1 MIGLFEILLICVII
15 FLLIIIYSNR
25 NKKNT
30 DDKIIISKYEKD
42 DSKTF
47 ILDELED
54 QFIALDKLN
63 IIKYVNPSA
72 EKRFGKNILNTHL
85 GTILRNPNLDEK
97 IREVKS
103 SKKTSNLDLEIN
115 LPSYQYYRIYVIPG
129 PTVIFTEKDS
139 VVLFLKD
146 LTEIS
151 KAQKFRTDFVANV
164 SHELKTPL
172 VSIKG
177 AIETIEGP
185 AKDDEIAKI
194 NFLKIISSQSK
205 RMENLISD
213 LLILSRIELQEHI
226 RPDKPVNLKNILT
239 KVKDIHFTSLKE
251 KNINLEINLDN
262 VSDVIGDEDKLITV
276 FSNLLDNAIKYSK
289 EKSTINILASPSK
302 GKLITKG
309 IKISV
314 SDQGIGIPED
324 QINRVTERF
333 YRVDVEES
341 RKVGGTGLGL
351 AIVKHIISQH
361 RGDYEIKNLN
371 GKGTEINIYPVNY
384 KLHII

>member
-25 NKKNT
+25 NTKNT

-226 RPDKPVNLKNILT
+226 RPDKPVNLKNVLT
-239 KVKDIHFTSLKE
+239 KVKDVHFTSLKE
-251 KNINLEINLDN
+251 KNINLEMNLDN

-371 GKGTEINIYPVNY
+371 GKGTEINIHLPSE
-384 KLHII
+384 L

>member
-47 ILDELED
+47 IIDELED

-151 KAQKFRTDFVANV
+151 KTQKFRTDFVANV

-194 NFLKIISSQSK
+194 KFLKIISSQSK

-289 EKSTINILASPSK
+289 EKSTINILTSPSK

-333 YRVDVEES
+333 YRVDVQES

-371 GKGTEINIYPVNY
+371 GKGTEINIHLPSE
-384 KLHII
+384 L

>member
-85 GTILRNPNLDEK
+85 GTILRHPNLDEK
-97 IREVKS
+97 IREVKF

-371 GKGTEINIYPVNY
+371 GKGTEINIHLPSE
-384 KLHII
+384 L

>member
-1 MIGLFEILLICVII
+1 MIGLFEILLIFVII

-47 ILDELED
+47 IIDELED

-151 KAQKFRTDFVANV
+151 KTQKFRTDFVANV

-194 NFLKIISSQSK
+194 KFLKIISSQSK

-226 RPDKPVNLKNILT
+226 RPDKLVNLKNVFT

-371 GKGTEINIYPVNY
+371 GKGTEINIHLPSE
-384 KLHII
+384 L

>member
-25 NKKNT
+25 NTKNT

-85 GTILRNPNLDEK
+85 GTILRHPNLDEK
-97 IREVKS
+97 IREVKF

-226 RPDKPVNLKNILT
+226 RPDKPVNLKNVLT
-239 KVKDIHFTSLKE
+239 KVKDVHFTSLKE
-251 KNINLEINLDN
+251 KNINLEMNLDN

-371 GKGTEINIYPVNY
+371 GKGTEINIHLPSE
-384 KLHII
+384 L

>member
-1 MIGLFEILLICVII
+1 MIGFFEILLICVII

-85 GTILRNPNLDEK
+85 GTILRHPNLDEK
-97 IREVKS
+97 IREVKF

-251 KNINLEINLDN
+251 KNINLEMNLDN

-289 EKSTINILASPSK
+289 EKSTINILTSPSK

-371 GKGTEINIYPVNY
+371 GKGTEINIHLPSE
-384 KLHII
+384 L

>member
-85 GTILRNPNLDEK
+85 GTILRHPNLDEK
-97 IREVKS
+97 IREVKF

-251 KNINLEINLDN
+251 KNINLEMNLDN

-289 EKSTINILASPSK
+289 EKSTINILTSPSK

-324 QINRVTERF
+324 QINRITERF

-371 GKGTEINIYPVNY
+371 GKGTEINIHLPSE
-384 KLHII
+384 L

>member
-85 GTILRNPNLDEK
+85 GTILRHPNLDEK
-97 IREVKS
+97 IREVKF

-129 PTVIFTEKDS
+129 PSVIFTEKDS

-194 NFLKIISSQSK
+194 NFLKIISSQS
-205 RMENLISD
+205 I
-213 LLILSRIELQEHI
+213 
-226 RPDKPVNLKNILT
+226 
-239 KVKDIHFTSLKE
+239 
-251 KNINLEINLDN
+251 
-262 VSDVIGDEDKLITV
+262 
-276 FSNLLDNAIKYSK
+276 
-289 EKSTINILASPSK
+289 
-302 GKLITKG
+302 
-309 IKISV
+309 
-314 SDQGIGIPED
+314 
-324 QINRVTERF
+324 
-333 YRVDVEES
+333 
-341 RKVGGTGLGL
+341 
-351 AIVKHIISQH
+351 
-361 RGDYEIKNLN
+361 
-371 GKGTEINIYPVNY
+371 
-384 KLHII
+384 

>member
-85 GTILRNPNLDEK
+85 GTILRHPNLDEK
-97 IREVKS
+97 IREVKF

-226 RPDKPVNLKNILT
+226 RPDKPVNLKNVLT
-239 KVKDIHFTSLKE
+239 KVKDVHFTSLKE
-251 KNINLEINLDN
+251 KNINLEINLGN

-371 GKGTEINIYPVNY
+371 GKGTEINIHLPSE
-384 KLHII
+384 L

>member
-85 GTILRNPNLDEK
+85 GTILRHPNLDEK
-97 IREVKS
+97 IREVKF

-251 KNINLEINLDN
+251 KNINLEINLGN

-289 EKSTINILASPSK
+289 EKSTINILTSPSK

-371 GKGTEINIYPVNY
+371 GKGTEINIHLPSE
-384 KLHII
+384 L

>member
-30 DDKIIISKYEKD
+30 HDKIIISKYEKD

-47 ILDELED
+47 IIDELED

-129 PTVIFTEKDS
+129 PTIIFTEKES

-151 KAQKFRTDFVANV
+151 KTQKFRTDFVANV

-194 NFLKIISSQSK
+194 KFLKIISSQSK

-226 RPDKPVNLKNILT
+226 RPDKLVNLKNVFT

-371 GKGTEINIYPVNY
+371 GKGTEINIHLPSE
-384 KLHII
+384 L

>member
-1 MIGLFEILLICVII
+1 MIGLFEILLICLII

-85 GTILRNPNLDEK
+85 GTILRHPNLDEK
-97 IREVKS
+97 IREVKF

-251 KNINLEINLDN
+251 KNINLEMNLDN

-289 EKSTINILASPSK
+289 EKSTINILTSPSK

-371 GKGTEINIYPVNY
+371 GKGTEINIHLPSE
-384 KLHII
+384 L

>member
-85 GTILRNPNLDEK
+85 GTILRHPNLDEK

-226 RPDKPVNLKNILT
+226 RPDKPVNLKNVLT
-239 KVKDIHFTSLKE
+239 KVKDVHFTSLKE
-251 KNINLEINLDN
+251 KNINLEINLGN

-371 GKGTEINIYPVNY
+371 GKGTEINIHLPSE
-384 KLHII
+384 L

>member
-72 EKRFGKNILNTHL
+72 EKRFGKNILNAHL
-85 GTILRNPNLDEK
+85 GTILRHPNLDEK
-97 IREVKS
+97 IREVKF

-251 KNINLEINLDN
+251 KNINLEMNLDN

-371 GKGTEINIYPVNY
+371 GKGTEINIHLPSE
-384 KLHII
+384 L

>member
-15 FLLIIIYSNR
+15 FLLIIIFSNR

-85 GTILRNPNLDEK
+85 GTILRHPNLDEK
-97 IREVKS
+97 IREVKF

-226 RPDKPVNLKNILT
+226 RPDKPVNLKNVLT
-239 KVKDIHFTSLKE
+239 KVKDVHFTSLKE
-251 KNINLEINLDN
+251 KNINLEINLGN

-371 GKGTEINIYPVNY
+371 GKGTEINIHLPSE
-384 KLHII
+384 L

>member
-85 GTILRNPNLDEK
+85 GTILRHPNLDEK
-97 IREVKS
+97 IREVKF

-239 KVKDIHFTSLKE
+239 KVKDVHFTSLKE
-251 KNINLEINLDN
+251 KNINLEMNLDN

-371 GKGTEINIYPVNY
+371 GKGTEINIHLPSE
-384 KLHII
+384 L

>member
-15 FLLIIIYSNR
+15 FLLIIIYSNG

-47 ILDELED
+47 IIDELED

-151 KAQKFRTDFVANV
+151 KTQKFRTDFVANV

-194 NFLKIISSQSK
+194 KFLKIISSQSK

-226 RPDKPVNLKNILT
+226 RPDKLVNLKNVFT

-251 KNINLEINLDN
+251 KNINLKINLDN
-262 VSDVIGDEDKLITV
+262 VSNVIGDEDKLITV

-333 YRVDVEES
+333 YRVDVQES

-371 GKGTEINIYPVNY
+371 GKGTEINIHLPSE
-384 KLHII
+384 L

>member
-47 ILDELED
+47 IIDELED

-151 KAQKFRTDFVANV
+151 KTQKFRTDFVANV

-194 NFLKIISSQSK
+194 KFLKIISSQSK

-226 RPDKPVNLKNILT
+226 RPDKPVNLKNVFT

-251 KNINLEINLDN
+251 KNINLEINLDI

-371 GKGTEINIYPVNY
+371 GKGTEINIHLPSE
-384 KLHII
+384 L

>member
-30 DDKIIISKYEKD
+30 NDKIIISKYEKD

-85 GTILRNPNLDEK
+85 GTILRHPNLDEK
-97 IREVKS
+97 IREVKF

-226 RPDKPVNLKNILT
+226 RPNKTVNLKNILT

-251 KNINLEINLDN
+251 KNINLEINLGN

-371 GKGTEINIYPVNY
+371 GKGTEINIHLPSE
-384 KLHII
+384 L

>member
-85 GTILRNPNLDEK
+85 GTILRHPNLDEK
-97 IREVKS
+97 IREVKF

-226 RPDKPVNLKNILT
+226 RPDKPVNLKNVFT

-251 KNINLEINLDN
+251 KNINLEINLGN

-371 GKGTEINIYPVNY
+371 GKGTEINIHLPSE
-384 KLHII
+384 L

>member
-1 MIGLFEILLICVII
+1 
-15 FLLIIIYSNR
+15 
-25 NKKNT
+25 
-30 DDKIIISKYEKD
+30 
-42 DSKTF
+42 
-47 ILDELED
+47 
-54 QFIALDKLN
+54 
-63 IIKYVNPSA
+63 
-72 EKRFGKNILNTHL
+72 
-85 GTILRNPNLDEK
+85 
-97 IREVKS
+97 
-103 SKKTSNLDLEIN
+103 
-115 LPSYQYYRIYVIPG
+115 
-129 PTVIFTEKDS
+129 
-139 VVLFLKD
+139 
-146 LTEIS
+146 
-151 KAQKFRTDFVANV
+151 
-164 SHELKTPL
+164 
-172 VSIKG
+172 
-177 AIETIEGP
+177 
-185 AKDDEIAKI
+185 
-194 NFLKIISSQSK
+194 
-205 RMENLISD
+205 MENLISD

-251 KNINLEINLDN
+251 KNINLEMNLDN

-289 EKSTINILASPSK
+289 EKSTINILTSPSK

-371 GKGTEINIYPVNY
+371 GKGTEINIHLPSE
-384 KLHII
+384 L

>member
-25 NKKNT
+25 NTKNT

-85 GTILRNPNLDEK
+85 GTILRHPNLDEK
-97 IREVKS
+97 IREVKF

-226 RPDKPVNLKNILT
+226 RPDKPVNLKNVLT
-239 KVKDIHFTSLKE
+239 KVKDVHFTSLKE
-251 KNINLEINLDN
+251 KNINLEINLGN

-371 GKGTEINIYPVNY
+371 GKGTEINIHLPSE
-384 KLHII
+384 L

>member
-85 GTILRNPNLDEK
+85 GTILRHPNLDEK
-97 IREVKS
+97 IREVKF

-251 KNINLEINLDN
+251 KNINLEMNLDN

-371 GKGTEINIYPVNY
+371 GKGTEINIHLPSE
-384 KLHII
+384 L

>member
-1 MIGLFEILLICVII
+1 M
-15 FLLIIIYSNR
+15 
-25 NKKNT
+25 
-30 DDKIIISKYEKD
+30 
-42 DSKTF
+42 
-47 ILDELED
+47 
-54 QFIALDKLN
+54 
-63 IIKYVNPSA
+63 
-72 EKRFGKNILNTHL
+72 
-85 GTILRNPNLDEK
+85 
-97 IREVKS
+97 
-103 SKKTSNLDLEIN
+103 
-115 LPSYQYYRIYVIPG
+115 PSYQYYRIYVIPG

-226 RPDKPVNLKNILT
+226 RPDKPVNLKNVFT

-371 GKGTEINIYPVNY
+371 GKGTEINIHLPSE
-384 KLHII
+384 L

>member
-85 GTILRNPNLDEK
+85 GTILRHPNLDEK
-97 IREVKS
+97 IREVKF

-251 KNINLEINLDN
+251 KNINLEMNLDN

-289 EKSTINILASPSK
+289 EKSTINILTSPSK

-309 IKISV
+309 VKISV

-333 YRVDVEES
+333 YRVDVQES

-371 GKGTEINIYPVNY
+371 GKGTEINIHLPSE
-384 KLHII
+384 L

>member
-251 KNINLEINLDN
+251 KNINLEMNLDN

-371 GKGTEINIYPVNY
+371 GKGTEINIHLPSE
-384 KLHII
+384 L

>member
-85 GTILRNPNLDEK
+85 GTILRHPNLDEK
-97 IREVKS
+97 IREVKF

-226 RPDKPVNLKNILT
+226 RPDKPVNLKNVLT

-251 KNINLEINLDN
+251 KNINLEMNLDN

-371 GKGTEINIYPVNY
+371 GKGTEINIHLPSE
-384 KLHII
+384 L

>member
-85 GTILRNPNLDEK
+85 GTILRHPNLDEK

-226 RPDKPVNLKNILT
+226 RPDKPVNLKNVLT
-239 KVKDIHFTSLKE
+239 KVKDVHFTSLKE
-251 KNINLEINLDN
+251 KNINLEMNLDN

-371 GKGTEINIYPVNY
+371 GKGTEINIHLPSE
-384 KLHII
+384 L

>member
-85 GTILRNPNLDEK
+85 GTILRHPNLDEK

-226 RPDKPVNLKNILT
+226 RPDKPVNLKNVFT

-251 KNINLEINLDN
+251 KNINLEMNLDN
-262 VSDVIGDEDKLITV
+262 LSDVIGDEDKLITV

-371 GKGTEINIYPVNY
+371 GKGTEINIHLPSE
-384 KLHII
+384 L

>member
-47 ILDELED
+47 IIDELED

-226 RPDKPVNLKNILT
+226 RPDKPVNLKNVFT

-251 KNINLEINLDN
+251 KNINLEINLGN

-371 GKGTEINIYPVNY
+371 GKGTEINIHLPSE
-384 KLHII
+384 L

>member
-85 GTILRNPNLDEK
+85 GTILRHPNLDEK
-97 IREVKS
+97 IREVKF

-251 KNINLEINLDN
+251 KNINLEMNLDN

-324 QINRVTERF
+324 QINRITERF

-371 GKGTEINIYPVNY
+371 GKGTEINIHLPSE
-384 KLHII
+384 L

>member
-15 FLLIIIYSNR
+15 FLLIIIFSNR

-226 RPDKPVNLKNILT
+226 RPDKPVNLKNVLT
-239 KVKDIHFTSLKE
+239 KVKDVHFTSLKE
-251 KNINLEINLDN
+251 KNINLEINLGN

-371 GKGTEINIYPVNY
+371 GKGTEINIHLPSE
-384 KLHII
+384 L

>member
-85 GTILRNPNLDEK
+85 GTILRHPNLDEK

-115 LPSYQYYRIYVIPG
+115 FPSYQYYRIYVIPG

-251 KNINLEINLDN
+251 KNINLEMNLDN

-371 GKGTEINIYPVNY
+371 GKGTEINIHLPSE
-384 KLHII
+384 L

>member
-25 NKKNT
+25 NTKNT

-251 KNINLEINLDN
+251 KNINLEINLDI

-371 GKGTEINIYPVNY
+371 GKGTEINIHLPSE
-384 KLHII
+384 L

>member
-85 GTILRNPNLDEK
+85 GTILRHPNLDEK
-97 IREVKS
+97 IREVKF

-251 KNINLEINLDN
+251 KNINLEMNLDN

-289 EKSTINILASPSK
+289 EKSTINILATPSK

-371 GKGTEINIYPVNY
+371 GKGTEINIHLPSE
-384 KLHII
+384 L

>member
-25 NKKNT
+25 NTKNT

-85 GTILRNPNLDEK
+85 GTILRHPNLDEK
-97 IREVKS
+97 IREVKF

-251 KNINLEINLDN
+251 KNINLEMNLDN

-289 EKSTINILASPSK
+289 EKSTINILTSPSK

-371 GKGTEINIYPVNY
+371 GKGTEINIHLPSE
-384 KLHII
+384 L

>member
-226 RPDKPVNLKNILT
+226 RPDKPVNLKNVLT
-239 KVKDIHFTSLKE
+239 KVKDVHFTSLKE
-251 KNINLEINLDN
+251 KNINLEMNLDN

-289 EKSTINILASPSK
+289 EKSTINILTSPSK

-324 QINRVTERF
+324 QINRITERF

-371 GKGTEINIYPVNY
+371 GKGTEINIHLPSE
-384 KLHII
+384 L

>member
-85 GTILRNPNLDEK
+85 GTILRHPNLDEK
-97 IREVKS
+97 IREVKF

-226 RPDKPVNLKNILT
+226 RPDKPVNLKNVLT
-239 KVKDIHFTSLKE
+239 KVKDVHFTSLKE
-251 KNINLEINLDN
+251 KNINLEINLGN

-324 QINRVTERF
+324 QINRITERF

-371 GKGTEINIYPVNY
+371 GKGTEINIHLPSE
-384 KLHII
+384 L